1 MSYYKHPLD
10 DIDVGDYVV
19 LEVTS
24 SLVGEEEYTYQVSGH
39 VRKHDGVKAVGRN
52 GIGEGK
58 IIEHRPRP
66 LPTAFAS
73 HVRYGP
79 SGVEWVKTTHNYWRS
94 DDGRYLPAEDMKPG
108 WILVRDAGAKP

>member
-19 LEVTS
+19 LEVT
-24 SLVGEEEYTYQVSGH
+24 GEDEGDEPYVYQVSGT

-73 HVRYGP
+73 HIRY
-79 SGVEWVKTTHNYWRS
+79 SNGVELVKTLGENWRS
-94 DDGRYLPAEDMKPG
+94 NDGRNFLDREVKPG
-108 WILVRDAGAKP
+108 WILVRDAGVRP